1 MWLLFGV
8 IAIIVTFVNLYL
20 YIKGKNY
27 HLAMAIGLSFTSLTL
42 VASYN
47 MVSDWINN
55 QDWVALLDVVP
66 TMSRAFWILTIISIL
81 LNIMPIFL
89 TLNKKIKWAQLVL
102 MLTLQEKVEIKCRVL
117 FFYITLTSSKVCY
130 IDSKI
135 RNFNRRINHE
145 VC

>member
-8 IAIIVTFVNLYL
+8 IAIIATFVNLYL

-102 MLTLQEKVEIKCRVL
+102 MLTLQEKVEIKCIVL

>member
-8 IAIIVTFVNLYL
+8 IAIIATFVNLYL